1 MEAAVPTPVPPVDG
15 CADPVPFG
23 PSSSPPHQVHIPGTS
38 PPHLHPRTEQPP
50 EAPPSHP
57 LPSGGCAQAA
67 VRAKPSAAPA
77 PYLPMVR
84 FPTMWPDFTSMT
96 ADTLLVWGERAQLRQ
111 CSPHLTP
118 NQTRGNGSDQPKG
131 SETAAHPG
139 ACLHAVLNLALL
151 SSGIFLLGTPQL
163 YQDWAGFGQHLAPP
177 LAGAQQRWL
186 GIAEGSRR
194 TVHSENSH
202 LCPAGKQGRA
212 HRHTASA
219 GAVATPGAAQPGP
232 QSPPQAVPKLTR
244 LRRKRGA
251 RLELGRMA

>member
-1 MEAAVPTPVPPVDG
+1 MARFHVDDSRHIACLGRESPSPAVLT
-15 CADPVPFG
+15 
-23 PSSSPPHQVHIPGTS
+23 PPHP
-38 PPHLHPRTEQPP
+38 
-50 EAPPSHP
+50 
-57 LPSGGCAQAA
+57 
-67 VRAKPSAAPA
+67 KPD
-77 PYLPMVR
+77 M
-84 FPTMWPDFTSMT
+84 
-96 ADTLLVWGERAQLRQ
+96 Q
-111 CSPHLTP
+111 
-118 NQTRGNGSDQPKG
+118 GNGSDQPKRSG
-131 SETAAHPG
+131 TAAHPG
-139 ACLHAVLNLALL
+139 ACLHAALNLALV

-186 GIAEGSRR
+186 SIAEGSRR

-202 LCPAGKQGRA
+202 FCPAGKQGRA